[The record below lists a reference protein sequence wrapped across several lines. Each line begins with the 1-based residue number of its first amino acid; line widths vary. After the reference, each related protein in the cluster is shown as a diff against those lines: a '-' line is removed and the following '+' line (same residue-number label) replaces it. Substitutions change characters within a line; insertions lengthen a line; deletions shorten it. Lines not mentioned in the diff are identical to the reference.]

1 MKKGLKDKTSQSV
14 YLTTTKQL
22 SNEKNTNSITEQL
35 NEIRKT
41 SIARIICDNTKIQQ
55 IQPMAFRQLDDEVNF
70 LVACEN
76 RFFKYNFR
84 LQIQAILPKC
94 MPYEA

>member
-1 MKKGLKDKTSQSV
+1 MKKGLKDKTSQSM

-55 IQPMAFRQLDDEVNF
+55 IQPMAFRQVDDEANF

-76 RFFKYNFR
+76 RFSRNAIPKVDLSVFR
-84 LQIQAILPKC
+84 G
-94 MPYEA
+94 

>member
-1 MKKGLKDKTSQSV
+1 MKKGLKDKTSQSM

-76 RFFKYNFR
+76 RFFRNAIPKVDLSVFR
-84 LQIQAILPKC
+84 G
-94 MPYEA
+94 

>member
-55 IQPMAFRQLDDEVNF
+55 IQPMAFRQVDDEVNF
-70 LVACEN
+70 LVVCEDQ
-76 RFFKYNFR
+76 FFKN
-84 LQIQAILPKC
+84 AIPKVDLSVF
-94 MPYEA
+94 

>member
-1 MKKGLKDKTSQSV
+1 MKKGLKDKTSQSM

-55 IQPMAFRQLDDEVNF
+55 IQPMAFRQVDDEVNF
-70 LVACEN
+70 LVACEDQ
-76 RFFKYNFR
+76 FFKK
-84 LQIQAILPKC
+84 AIPKVDFSVF
-94 MPYEA
+94 

>member
-1 MKKGLKDKTSQSV
+1 MKKGLKDKTSQSM

-55 IQPMAFRQLDDEVNF
+55 IQPMAFRQVDDEVNF
-70 LVACEN
+70 LLACEDQ
-76 RFFKYNFR
+76 FFKNS
-84 LQIQAILPKC
+84 IPKVDLSVF
-94 MPYEA
+94 

>member
-55 IQPMAFRQLDDEVNF
+55 IQPMAFRQVDDEVNF
-70 LVACEN
+70 LVACEDQ
-76 RFFKYNFR
+76 FFKNS
-84 LQIQAILPKC
+84 IPKVDLSVF
-94 MPYEA
+94 

>member
-1 MKKGLKDKTSQSV
+1 MKKGLKDKTSQSM

-55 IQPMAFRQLDDEVNF
+55 IQPMAFRQVDDEVNF
-70 LVACEN
+70 LVACEDQ
-76 RFFKYNFR
+76 FFKN
-84 LQIQAILPKC
+84 LQS
-94 MPYEA
+94 E